1 MNVGEN
7 VTIRVRDARNASVFA
22 SGVEIGRAHV

>member
-1 MNVGEN
+1 MSPNVREGLQYSAA
-7 VTIRVRDARNASVFA
+7 IGMLL